1 MTIDDRQKV
10 CRLPSLL
17 CKKFSPFFTMSK
29 SGINLPHPQS
39 ANLKQ
44 TLITALISNMHSKT
58 GAPRFLRKN
67 GVYYPRVCSGAHP
80 LTKKPDDSG
89 YETGHSPQR
98 DYPAES
104 TNRSTGT
111 KNESDRILL

>member
-17 CKKFSPFFTMSK
+17 CQKSSPFFTMSK
-29 SGINLPHPQS
+29 SGINLPHPQL

-58 GAPRFLRKN
+58 GAPRFLRKKWRLLSKSLFRRPPADQKARRLW
-67 GVYYPRVCSGAHP
+67 V
-80 LTKKPDDSG
+80 
-89 YETGHSPQR
+89 R
-98 DYPAES
+98 DWSFTTA
-104 TNRSTGT
+104 
-111 KNESDRILL
+111 